1 MRTVEKSQG
10 CFYVPA
16 YVHATLQFTTSNYA
30 YLPSIIFVFH
40 HVNKYPHKILFTT
53 QNSTWHG
60 IVFTFSNWRFEI
72 QLLL

>member
-40 HVNKYPHKILFTT
+40 HENNPQDSVHSELRN
-53 QNSTWHG
+53 
-60 IVFTFSNWRFEI
+60 VFTFPPTV
-72 QLLL
+72 